1 MPPRTTSASNATP
14 QIERSARQRSRQVET
29 SAAGPAAGSRQVI
42 HDTAAIIIT
51 VWWDRNDPEMPADG
65 KRKVSFPWFMLGF
78 IGASIIGTF
87 VPFIGA
93 IAPNLV
99 DFAYIVL
106 GMAMAAHGI
115 NVNFSAIAK
124 KGQKA
129 FLASFLTSVLLMCFA
144 AGIAALFF

>member
-1 MPPRTTSASNATP
+1 
-14 QIERSARQRSRQVET
+14 
-29 SAAGPAAGSRQVI
+29 
-42 HDTAAIIIT
+42 
-51 VWWDRNDPEMPADG
+51 MPADG

-93 IAPNLV
+93 ITPNLV

-106 GMAMAAHGI
+106 GMAMAALGI

-129 FLASFLTSVLLMCFA
+129 FLASFLHHVCAAYVLCSRISAVLDGSCEPDRLGYGRATGAQTRCFPTARTPISSVCPLRFHPSWRSIL
-144 AGIAALFF
+144 

>member
-1 MPPRTTSASNATP
+1 ML
-14 QIERSARQRSRQVET
+14 VF
-29 SAAGPAAGSRQVI
+29 
-42 HDTAAIIIT
+42 AAIVIA
-51 VWWDRNDPEMPADG
+51 VWWDKNHSEMPADG

-87 VPFIGA
+87 GPFIGA

-106 GMAMAAHGI
+106 GMAMAALGI

-129 FLASFLTSVLLMCFA
+129 FLASFITSVLLMCFA
-144 AGIAALFF
+144 AGVSALFF

>member
-1 MPPRTTSASNATP
+1 ML
-14 QIERSARQRSRQVET
+14 VF
-29 SAAGPAAGSRQVI
+29 
-42 HDTAAIIIT
+42 AAIVIA
-51 VWWDRNDPEMPADG
+51 VWWDKNHSEMPADG

-106 GMAMAAHGI
+106 GMAMAALGI
-115 NVNFSAIAK
+115 NVKRHRQERTEGVPRQFHHVCAAYVLCGRSLSA
-124 KGQKA
+124 
-129 FLASFLTSVLLMCFA
+129 VLLIGLA
-144 AGIAALFF
+144 NPIA